1 MNFFNAIV
9 IGFVQGVGE
18 FLPISSSG
26 HLVLL
31 YQLFHISGNTV
42 LISIFLHIATLFSVL
57 YVYRK
62 EIIYLIKHPFCKT
75 NKLLIV
81 ATIPTAIIAVILKG
95 LITSSFDGNFVI
107 FGFLIT
113 AVLLGIADYLTES
126 QTLSAKTP
134 LLATNSSISP
144 CSQYTFQIIDKSE
157 IICNKPKVLE
167 KTKSITDIDLSF
179 KQVVIM
185 GIAQGIA
192 CFPGISRSGSTI
204 ATGLILKGDK
214 NEVTTFSFLLSIPV
228 IIGSLVFALFDIN
241 SNMVK
246 ISTFTLI
253 VSCLISFLI
262 GIVSIGLINKVVKKK
277 QLSYFSFYL
286 IGLVFLVLLIKF
298 IFNIQQK

>member
-31 YQLFHISGNTV
+31 YQLFNISGDTV

-62 EIIYLIKHPFCKT
+62 QVIELIKHPFCKT
-75 NKLLIV
+75 NRLLLYS
-81 ATIPTAIIAVILKG
+81 TIPTVILAILLKA
-95 LITSSFDGNFVI
+95 LITSSFENNFVI

-113 AVLLGIADYLTES
+113 AVVLGFADYLSENRRLVAIST
-126 QTLSAKTP
+126 
-134 LLATNSSISP
+134 TNSSSGNILAKSLTHTYSVNNDNEIV
-144 CSQYTFQIIDKSE
+144 CS
-157 IICNKPKVLE
+157 KPNILKE
-167 KTKSITDIDLSF
+167 KHDITNINLSI

-204 ATGLILKGDK
+204 ATGLML
-214 NEVTTFSFLLSIPV
+214 
-228 IIGSLVFALFDIN
+228 
-241 SNMVK
+241 
-246 ISTFTLI
+246 
-253 VSCLISFLI
+253 
-262 GIVSIGLINKVVKKK
+262 
-277 QLSYFSFYL
+277 
-286 IGLVFLVLLIKF
+286 
-298 IFNIQQK
+298 